1 MSARS
6 AWGIERKGLLAAAG
20 CIAGVF
26 VLAFLLALLF
36 PARFRGWNDRIIDG
50 FFKLRYRLAGKA
62 ETSPELVHVVI
73 DDSTYAALG
82 LPAWD
87 RRAFGRAL
95 DLLQEAAARLIVC
108 DVLFQNPG
116 FPDTDRLLVE
126 AANKAG
132 CVILPLVVSPG
143 RSSGSPA
150 SASGRYQIHP
160 AVRRPGNP
168 PEGANVVAPFPA
180 LSEQAAGLGHINAP
194 PEPDGRFRRLPLL
207 YRQAGGYVPALA
219 LMAVLEYF
227 QLGPQDVQVF
237 FGRHLVLRGAHLRE
251 DFRQDLFIPI
261 DGQGRIL
268 INFAGPTDS
277 FQSFP
282 LRKLLAAREEQEARS
297 HLRDLLE
304 GALVLLS
311 DTSTAN
317 KDYGPSIF
325 EGVYPLSGL
334 HMNVINSILTERLLS
349 EQGPAG
355 ALLSAFLLA
364 LLLVLAAARFRPIG
378 FALTG
383 ILLYAVFLLA
393 CAGLFLLG
401 RIAASVAVPTAGWI
415 MAMVSVGALGLSR
428 AEREKTRAE
437 TRLEATE
444 RAMAEQGREL
454 AVANRLLE
462 RLTRRPPPGLAE
474 ERDTAGTPIDAAG
487 LPEPPGAL
495 QHPEAFSEIVTRN
508 PQMLT
513 TFKYLEAIADDGHPV
528 LITGESGVGKEL
540 AARAIHKLSR
550 REGKFVSENIAG
562 LDDNLFTDT
571 LFGHARGAFTD
582 AGSARKGLVE
592 EAAGGTLFLDEL
604 GDLSIGSQVKLLR
617 LIEEKEYRPLGID
630 EVRTADARIIIA
642 TNVDLEKK
650 LQQGRFRQDLYFR
663 LTHRIHI
670 PPLRE
675 RLGDLPLLVEH
686 FLRLEAQA
694 RAVAKP
700 ALPRELLPILE
711 SYAFPGNIR
720 ELKNILDNAWSG
732 SGAGLLSLPYLREYI
747 RKASS
752 TDLHQDLQLTFDGK
766 FPSLQEV
773 EQALVE
779 EALKRAA
786 GNQSSAA
793 RLLGLSASA
802 LSRRLS
808 HYRKSEDRS

>member
-6 AWGIERKGLLAAAG
+6 AWGIERKGLLATAG
-20 CIAGVF
+20 CIAGAF

-50 FFKLRYRLAGKA
+50 FFKLRYRLAGSSQ
-62 ETSPELVHVVI
+62 TSPELVHVVI

-126 AANKAG
+126 ATNKAG

-150 SASGRYQIHP
+150 SAFWRYQIHP

-168 PEGANVVAPFPA
+168 PEGANVVAPFAA
-180 LSEQAAGLGHINAP
+180 LSAQAAGLGHINAP
-194 PEPDGRFRRLPLL
+194 PEADGRFRRLPLL

-227 QLGPQDVQVF
+227 QLGPQDMQVF

-251 DFRQDLFIPI
+251 DLRQDLFIPI

-282 LRKLLAAREEQEARS
+282 LRKLLAAREEPEARS

-349 EQGPAG
+349 EQGTAG

-383 ILLYAVFLLA
+383 VLLYAGFLLA
-393 CAGLFLLG
+393 SVCLFLVA
-401 RIAASVAVPTAGWI
+401 RIAPSVAAPTTGW
-415 MAMVSVGALGLSR
+415 ALALVATVARGLWL
-428 AEREKTRAE
+428 AERDRSGAQA
-437 TRLEATE
+437 RLEAAD
-444 RAMAEQGREL
+444 RAMTEQRREL
-454 AVANRLLE
+454 DAANRLLE
-462 RLTRRPPPGLAE
+462 RLSRQPAREPAGPPVDP
-474 ERDTAGTPIDAAG
+474 AGF
-487 LPEPPGAL
+487 PEGPGAL
-495 QHPEAFSEIVTRN
+495 QHPEAFAGIVTRN

-513 TFKYLEAIADDGHPV
+513 TFKYIEAIADDGHPV

-550 REGKFVSENIAG
+550 RPGKFVSENIAG

-582 AGSARKGLVE
+582 AASARKGLVE
-592 EAAGGTLFLDEL
+592 EAAGGTLFLDEI
-604 GDLSIGSQVKLLR
+604 GDLSVGSQVKLLR
-617 LIEEKEYRPLGID
+617 LIEEKEYRPLGMD
-630 EVRTADARIIIA
+630 EVRAADARVIIA

-650 LQQGRFRQDLYFR
+650 LEQGQFRQDLYFR
-663 LTHRIHI
+663 LTHRLHL

-675 RLGDLPLLVEH
+675 RPGDLPLLIEH
-686 FLRLEAQA
+686 FLRLEAQNRGA
-694 RAVAKP
+694 AKP
-700 ALPRELLPILE
+700 ALPQELLPVLE

-720 ELKNILDNAWSG
+720 ELKNMLDNAWRG
-732 SGAGLLSLPYLREYI
+732 NGAGPLSLPYLKEYL
-747 RKASS
+747 RKASN
-752 TDLHQDLQLTFDGK
+752 THLHQGLQLTFGGK

-773 EQALVE
+773 EQALVT
-779 EALKRAA
+779 EALKRAG

-802 LSRRLS
+802 LSRRLGHS
-808 HYRKSEDRS
+808 RKREDRS